1 VGTLA
6 LAMGLIASA
15 CGGGGGDPEGRTWM
29 LTELGGAPALPGT
42 LVTLTFFDGS
52 ISGTG
57 GCNDFAVP
65 AAWSDGDFIVESV
78 VASTRRACETAVMS
92 QEELFFRTLTQATR
106 YEVDGDLLALRID
119 GSTGAQFSAEAP

>member
-1 VGTLA
+1 
-6 LAMGLIASA
+6 
-15 CGGGGGDPEGRTWM
+15 
-29 LTELGGAPALPGT
+29 
-42 LVTLTFFDGS
+42 
-52 ISGTG
+52 
-57 GCNDFAVP
+57 
-65 AAWSDGDFIVESV
+65 VESV